1 VTIYPESI
9 TKPAPLRPRRN
20 KGGPFSNLEQLSQT
34 IADILRTAL
43 QHVMVLQNLARASFS
58 IKRQLLQNDL
68 NTI

>member
-1 VTIYPESI
+1 MLNPSQNPPNYVQ
-9 TKPAPLRPRRN
+9 RRN
-20 KGGPFSNLEQLSQT
+20 EGDPFSNFVQLSQT

-68 NTI
+68 SRLS